1 MELFER
7 FYSIFAFVMR
17 KRNLKTRLPQ
27 WTGLFSFQVKT
38 ALLLLLLVSRQD
50 AFAQETFSIYYPSGD
65 YKLLEDNKQEINKY
79 IFSQN
84 LKKIDSLQ
92 VIGYA
97 DSTGKKRLNMRLSRK
112 RAEKVKEYLEK
123 ILPTKTPVSSFARGE
138 ENALRNPNENHRRV
152 EIHLFFA
159 GKRLVE
165 DSTELYEYFGNT
177 KTCFVLSDSI
187 MKNCNIIRFNDGRSN
202 MVVLEMEPHLFS
214 KNQVYYT
221 LTKGSQYAKIIKW
234 KLEMSGEGWWRHERY
249 RAIVKEADFEAY
261 GVLTKRKVQVDYN
274 ECIICEKDMN
284 APLKLKSELLPEVY
298 VMQHLQLRRKMLD
311 GEYLVVVPRDYVT
324 PSRSYYFDRNYD
336 QPVEWHTRFGIRNR
350 PYYFASVPAEYLKQK
365 DWNVY
370 SNRSTCIPTGDSLK
384 INYPLDTL
392 GPHQCLPESRGGL
405 NALEYG
411 AEASFWNYDFRTAA
425 LSAYAQYSGTRFE
438 YSLNVGVDL
447 KARIQV
453 MMKTDYLIFSF
464 DPYKQTFI
472 GNANRSMI
480 HDFHPTLA
488 AYAGTNLTFLND
500 RSNAG
505 LIHALYIG
513 AAYKNNPFSFAFDR
527 FYTNLGIS
535 TNYLHSGGLN
545 FSLYL
550 QVGVKFKI

>member
-1 MELFER
+1 
-7 FYSIFAFVMR
+7 MR
-17 KRNLKTRLPQ
+17 KNNRKIRRLA
-27 WTGLFSFQVKT
+27 GLFSWGIKT
-38 ALLLLLLVSRQD
+38 GLLLNLLVLSNQY
-50 AFAQETFSIYYPSGD
+50 ASAQEVFSIYYPSGD

-79 IFSQN
+79 IFSHN

-97 DSTGKKRLNMRLSRK
+97 DSTGKKRLNMRLSHK
-112 RAEKVKEYLEK
+112 RADKVKEYLVK
-123 ILPTKTPVSSFARGE
+123 ILPAKTPVSSFARGE
-138 ENALRNPNENHRRV
+138 ENALRNPNDNHRRV
-152 EIHLFFA
+152 EIHLFYA
-159 GKRLVE
+159 GKLVE

-177 KTCFVLSDSI
+177 KTCFVLSDSV

-202 MVVLEMEPHLFS
+202 MVILEMEPHLFS
-214 KNQVYYT
+214 RNQVYYT

-249 RAIVKEADFEAY
+249 RARIKEADFESY
-261 GVLTKRKVQVDYN
+261 GVLTKKKVHADYN
-274 ECIICEKDMN
+274 ECIVCDKDMN

-298 VMQHLQLRRKMLD
+298 IMQHLQLRKKMLE
-311 GEYLVVVPRDYVT
+311 GEYLLIVPQDYVS
-324 PSRSYYFDRNYD
+324 PSRSYYFDKNYD
-336 QPVEWHTRFGIRNR
+336 RPIEWHTKFGIRNR
-350 PYYFASVPAEYLKQK
+350 PYYFASVPAEYLKNK

-370 SNRSTCIPTGDSLK
+370 SNRSTCIPSGDSLK

-411 AEASFWNYDFRTAA
+411 LEATYWNYDFRAA
-425 LSAYAQYSGTRFE
+425 AISGYAQYTGTRFE
-438 YSLNVGVDL
+438 YSLNLGVDL
-447 KARIQV
+447 KARFQA
-453 MMKTDYLIFSF
+453 MLETDYLIFSF

-472 GNANRSMI
+472 GNANRSLI

-488 AYAGTNLTFLND
+488 AYAGTNLTFISD
-500 RSNAG
+500 RPNAG

-513 AAYKNNPFSFAFDR
+513 AAYNNNPFSLSFDR
-527 FYTNLGIS
+527 FYTNLGVC
-535 TNYLHSGGLN
+535 TNYLNSGGLN

-550 QVGVKFKI
+550 QVGVKFKM